1 VLYSCGVPTVTVR
14 RAKISHQGLCARGL
28 ATHVGNTGF
37 CAREGGPVC
46 LCAFVLLYYMN
57 VFVYYYNNII
67 IGVYT
72 TGRNS
77 RTPAATETAE
87 EGAHNIYVCASSI

>member
-1 VLYSCGVPTVTVR
+1 VFVCVR
-14 RAKISHQGLCARGL
+14 I
-28 ATHVGNTGF
+28 T
-37 CAREGGPVC
+37 
-46 LCAFVLLYYMN
+46 LLYYVN
-57 VFVYYYNNII
+57 VLYYNNII

-87 EGAHNIYVCASSI
+87 EGAHSIYVCASSV